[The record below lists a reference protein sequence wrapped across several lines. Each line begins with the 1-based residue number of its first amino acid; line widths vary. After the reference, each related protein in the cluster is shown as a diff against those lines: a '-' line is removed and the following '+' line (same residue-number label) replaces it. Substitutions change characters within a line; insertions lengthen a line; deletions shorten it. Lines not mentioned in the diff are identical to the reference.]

1 QSTREIGELS
11 ANKPVHEKV
20 IADLI
25 AGIADMES
33 RVSALSDELEN
44 LRKEKD
50 AVYEK
55 ITAVQISRTKIEQDL
70 ERITETRKERNLA

>member
-1 QSTREIGELS
+1 M
-11 ANKPVHEKV
+11 